1 MSPRFNGLCSL
12 RLCSSGVMLFVVIVA
27 ASSIRTPTPARAASA
42 TTTTAATTNE
52 TETAA
57 KATTAKKPFRLLGPA
72 TNVGGL
78 ARPALL
84 QAVLFS
90 RINASKKTQEAKD
103 CSDRPQIQDAP
114 SVFVLPGQPG
124 KRLACTV
131 PADALVLIDHNGAIC
146 NQSKKT
152 KADVACVEGRLSKI
166 TEYSVTVDG
175 IDLGVRRF
183 KTISEAF
190 VVTTK
195 DGNAFGFAPGK
206 WKIIAAGW
214 PVSIDKL
221 SPGLHEIVTRYRIG
235 DLSRQTITVDLTVAA

>member
-1 MSPRFNGLCSL
+1 MNLLLGFIRFRFSRVFSTLGLVVLGAVLAATST
-12 RLCSSGVMLFVVIVA
+12 GVL
-27 ASSIRTPTPARAASA
+27 SQASA
-42 TTTTAATTNE
+42 VS
-52 TETAA
+52 
-57 KATTAKKPFRLLGPA
+57 TAKKPFRLLGPS
-72 TNVGGL
+72 TTVGGL
-78 ARPALL
+78 ARPTLL

-103 CSDRPQIQDAP
+103 CSDRPQVQDAP
-114 SVFVLPGQPG
+114 LVFVLPGQPG

-131 PADALVLIDHNGAIC
+131 PAQALVLIDHNGAIC

-152 KADVACVEGRLSKI
+152 KADVACVEKRLGQI

-175 IDLGVRRF
+175 INLGVRRY
-183 KTISEAF
+183 KTISDAF

-214 PVSIDKL
+214 PVSIDRL
-221 SPGLHEIVTRYRIG
+221 TPGQHEIVTRYRIG
-235 DLSRQTITVDLTVAA
+235 DLSRQTITVDLNVTP

>member
-1 MSPRFNGLCSL
+1 MNLLLGVIRFRFSRIFITLGLLVLSAAL
-12 RLCSSGVMLFVVIVA
+12 AATSTGVLTQANA
-27 ASSIRTPTPARAASA
+27 ASKT
-42 TTTTAATTNE
+42 
-52 TETAA
+52 
-57 KATTAKKPFRLLGPA
+57 KKPFRLLGPSTTVA
-72 TNVGGL
+72 GL
-78 ARPALL
+78 TRPALL

-103 CSDRPQIQDAP
+103 CSNRPQVQDAP
-114 SVFVLPGQPG
+114 LVFVLPGQPG

-131 PADALVLIDHNGAIC
+131 PAQALVLIDHNGAIC

-152 KADVACVEGRLSKI
+152 KADVACVETRLGQI

-175 IDLGVRRF
+175 INLGVRRY
-183 KTISEAF
+183 KTISDAF

-221 SPGLHEIVTRYRIG
+221 TPGQHEIVTRYRIG
-235 DLSRQTITVDLTVAA
+235 DLSRQTITVDLNVTP